1 MEERKKILKEIIKQL
16 HEGAPPQ
23 QVKERFNHF
32 LGSVSSEEIA
42 KIEDELVKEGITR
55 EEIQRLC
62 DIHLSVFKEQFEKQ
76 KPQASLDHPIGIL
89 LEEHR
94 IMLQL
99 AERIESIL
107 KKLNLTEEMKD
118 IEEEVHGL
126 EHIAR
131 DFTDSEKHYL
141 REENVLFPV
150 IERHGIT
157 EPPAVMWMEHDK
169 IREKKKIFSK
179 LVNEYDMIG
188 FRDFKSRLSEVSTTL
203 TELLRSHFFK
213 ENNIL
218 FPTALKVVTA
228 EEWRNIRREFDEIGY
243 CCFTPPIPKAS
254 PVAAEAPIEE
264 ASKGDDVLEFETD
277 FLSKAEI
284 EAILDTIPIDVT
296 FVGADD
302 TVKYF
307 NKSEER
313 IFVRTKSVIGRKV
326 ELCHPQKSVHIVK
339 RILEAFKKGEKD
351 KAEFWITVKDRLIY
365 IRYFAVRDENG
376 RYLGTLEVTQD
387 LTDLRRIEGEKRLL
401 DWKD

>member
-16 HEGAPPQ
+16 HEGTPPQ
-23 QVKERFNHF
+23 QVKERFSHF

-42 KIEDELVKEGITR
+42 RIEDELVKEGIPR
-55 EEIQRLC
+55 EEIQHLC
-62 DIHLSVFKEQFEKQ
+62 DIHLSVFKEQLEKQ
-76 KPQASLDHPIGIL
+76 KPQVSLDHPIGIL
-89 LEEHR
+89 IEEHK

-99 AERIESIL
+99 AEKIESIS
-107 KKLNLTEEMKD
+107 KTLNLTEEMKD
-118 IEEEVHGL
+118 IEDGVHGL

-131 DFTDSEKHYL
+131 DLIDSEKHYL

-150 IERHGIT
+150 IEGHGIT

-179 LVNEYDMIG
+179 LVNEYDMMG
-188 FRDFKSRLSEVSTTL
+188 FRDFKIRLSEVSTTL

-228 EEWRNIRREFDEIGY
+228 EEWRNIRGEFDEIGY
-243 CCFTPPIPKAS
+243 CCFTPPIPKAA
-254 PVAAEAPIEE
+254 PVAAEAQMEE
-264 ASKGDDVLEFETD
+264 ASKRDDVLEFETG

-284 EAILDTIPIDVT
+284 EAVLDTIPIDVT

-313 IFVRTKSVIGRKV
+313 IFVRSKSVIGRKV

-351 KAEFWITVKDRLIY
+351 KAEFWIKVKDRLIY

-376 RYLGTLEVTQD
+376 KYIGTLEVTQD